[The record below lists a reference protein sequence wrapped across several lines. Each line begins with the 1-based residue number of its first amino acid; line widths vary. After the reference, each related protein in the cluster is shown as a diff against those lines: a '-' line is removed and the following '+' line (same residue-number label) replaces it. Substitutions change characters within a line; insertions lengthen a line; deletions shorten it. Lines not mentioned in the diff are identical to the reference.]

1 MSIILNK
8 EDLSDSNMRKDALEI
23 LEAGFSAI
31 NTEKILRKK
40 ISFKDGTLCINDNNY
55 KCSLYERIFFI
66 GIGKC
71 AFDGAK
77 IIEEMLGDSLTDGI
91 VLDVKYGELKR
102 IKSFEGTHPYPSEI
116 NVSVT
121 KKIIEMVSGVTE
133 RDLVLVLISGGGS
146 SLLCLPHGINYQTL
160 IEVTRTLTKNGADI
174 FELNTVRKHLSEI
187 QGGQLAKICYPAE
200 VVSLIFSDVLG
211 DDIGVVASGPTV
223 MDNTTVDDASK
234 ILSKYGILGLC
245 IPPDCSLRETPKEEK
260 YFEKVRNVLVA
271 TNKDALLAMKEKA
284 LGLGYK
290 VEIESRTLSGNAI
303 EVGKNLAEIELEP
316 KSCLLFGGETTVKIK
331 GNGFGG
337 RNQEV
342 ALSALSHIKDGYIL
356 ISSSSDGWDNTEY
369 AGALADSLLLAKTK
383 QMGLNPQEYLDKN
396 DSYNFYRIV
405 GGQIITGRLGVNVS
419 DLFILLRD

>member
-8 EDLSDSNMRKDALEI
+8 EDLKTNKLRGDALDI

-40 ISFKDGTLCINDNNY
+40 ISFKDGTLCINDKNY

-91 VLDVKYGELKR
+91 VLDVKYGELKK
-102 IKSFEGTHPYPSEI
+102 IKSFEGTHPYPSET

-121 KKIIEMVSGVTE
+121 KKIVEMVSNVTE

-174 FELNTVRKHLSEI
+174 FELNAVRKHLSEI
-187 QGGQLAKICYPAE
+187 QGGQLAKMCYPAE

-223 MDNTTVDDASK
+223 PDRTTIEDASN

-245 IPPDCSLRETPKEEK
+245 IPPDCSLMETPKEEK
-260 YFEKVRNVLVA
+260 YFEKVRNILVA
-271 TNKDALLAMKEKA
+271 TNEDALLAMKEKA
-284 LGLGYK
+284 LGLGYNTN
-290 VEIESRTLSGNAI
+290 IESRTLSGNAT
-303 EVGKNLAEIELEP
+303 EVGIELAKKELEH
-316 KSCLLFGGETTVKIK
+316 KTCLLFGGETTVKIK
-331 GNGFGG
+331 GGGFGG

-342 ALSALSHIKDGYIL
+342 ALSALPFIKEEHIL
-356 ISSSSDGWDNTEY
+356 ISSASDGWDNTEY
-369 AGALADSLLLAKTK
+369 AGAITDKDILNKSFELN
-383 QMGLNPQEYLDKN
+383 LNPQEFLDKN
-396 DSYNFYRIV
+396 DSYNFYKKV

-419 DLFILLRD
+419 DLFILIRD